1 VATIDGTVQSTDTT
15 FLDGSNGLR
24 TAAEAAAVPS
34 RSTSPL
40 KRFQHAPGRTNLQL
54 GQLEVDGAPAGPAA
68 VVRLAELTA
77 SLGHKREVRLD
88 DQVLVRLRGLLLGL
102 ERIEE
107 GVEPGVCPR
116 RKPPFLVVKSA
127 ARPYRSAI

>member
-1 VATIDGTVQSTDTT
+1 MATIDGTVQSTDTT

-24 TAAEAAAVPS
+24 TAVEAAAVPS

-77 SLGHKREVRLD
+77 SLGHKREVRLVE
-88 DQVLVRLRGLLLGL
+88 QLFVLLRGLLLGL
-102 ERIEE
+102 ELGQEL
-107 GVEPGVCPR
+107 VERGVCPR
-116 RKPPFLVVKSA
+116 AGHRRVWPLGALRAHTNAP
-127 ARPYRSAI
+127 